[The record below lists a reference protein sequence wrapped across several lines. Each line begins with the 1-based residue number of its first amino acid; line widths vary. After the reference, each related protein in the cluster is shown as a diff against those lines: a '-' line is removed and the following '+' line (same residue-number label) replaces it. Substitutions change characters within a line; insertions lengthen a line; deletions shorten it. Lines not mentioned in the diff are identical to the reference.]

1 VKSSDGV
8 EFTGADERQFDEH
21 IVNYI
26 CTVKLRIWFLLPI
39 LWVQGFLVSPDLMK
53 MPLLFAHYLE
63 HQAAGEELELSTFIA
78 LHYADD
84 EHQTQ
89 DHRGHENLPFHHH
102 HGTVVDQH
110 MAKVIASDPL
120 RPVNFPSLGARKA
133 IALPVDKDLLAG
145 YHPELLRPPR
155 TQA

>member
-1 VKSSDGV
+1 MEETDEYQSGGRESSYLYRVK
-8 EFTGADERQFDEH
+8 A
-21 IVNYI
+21 
-26 CTVKLRIWFLLPI
+26 RIWFLLPI

-53 MPLLFAHYLE
+53 LPLLFAHFLE
-63 HQAAGEELELSTFIA
+63 HQASGEELDLSTFIA

-102 HGTVVDQH
+102 HGAALDH
-110 MAKVIASDPL
+110 AFAKVMATEPL
-120 RPVNFPSLGARKA
+120 REVSFPALSARKA

-145 YHPELLRPPR
+145 HHPELLRLPR